1 MFFFIC
7 TLYRV
12 NETHINTKRNRKVYE
27 IRPIYKSEVISYTQ
41 RGVQSISFINTSEYT
56 VLIIYDRLYE
66 KTMYRATAN
75 LSDDRRE
82 TLTLY
87 LFRNGNSTLQ
97 LQN

>member
-1 MFFFIC
+1 M
-7 TLYRV
+7 YRV

-87 LFRNGNSTLQ
+87 WFRNGNSTLQ